1 MKKMDIFSISL
12 CSVFVA
18 ICAVCAFISIPAP
31 VPFTLQT
38 LGIFLAAFLLGK
50 RNGTICVLCYLLLGA
65 VGVPVFS
72 GFRGGLSALFGPT
85 GGFILSFPLLCFIS
99 AFFFEKFEGKT
110 AKLLGGTI
118 GLCVNYV
125 IGIGWFV
132 WVAPSGNISS
142 GFISA
147 FAAFVLPYII
157 PDLIKLGFAYYLSQK
172 LKGLIYKKL

>member
-50 RNGTICVLCYLLLGA
+50 RNGTLSVLCYLLLGA

-72 GFRGGLSALFGPT
+72 GFRGGLSALLGPT
-85 GGFILSFPLLCFIS
+85 GGFIFSFPLLCFIS

-110 AKLLGGTI
+110 VKLLGGII
-118 GLCVNYV
+118 GLCVSYI
-125 IGIGWFV
+125 IGIVWFV
-132 WVAPSGNISS
+132 WVAPSGNMAS
-142 GFISA
+142 GFTSA
-147 FAAFVLPYII
+147 FVAFVLPYII
-157 PDLIKLGFAYYLSQK
+157 PDLIKLGFAYYLAKK